1 MELEQCVNF
10 VLTKAQNAIQQLFKA
25 GLAPYGV
32 TPGQYAVLKCLW
44 DENGQTAKQLSERL
58 YLDGS
63 TVTGI
68 LDRMEN
74 KSLII
79 RQPDPKDRRAVR
91 VMLTERGRALNEPV
105 SAAIER
111 ANKKALERL
120 APEETVLL
128 KRLLEELNHG
138 S

>member
-1 MELEQCVNF
+1 
-10 VLTKAQNAIQQLFKA
+10 
-25 GLAPYGV
+25 
-32 TPGQYAVLKCLW
+32 
-44 DENGQTAKQLSERL
+44 
-58 YLDGS
+58 
-63 TVTGI
+63 
-68 LDRMEN
+68 
-74 KSLII
+74 
-79 RQPDPKDRRAVR
+79 
-91 VMLTERGRALNEPV
+91 MLTERGRALNEPV